1 MRERKRFKM
10 ENSKDI
16 DMAIGDYAFLS
27 KTFLLKD
34 MFFLKILL
42 SKIFLENSFS
52 KSFICSGNLK
62 L

>member
-34 MFFLKILL
+34 MFSKILL

-52 KSFICSGNLK
+52 KIFICSGNLK